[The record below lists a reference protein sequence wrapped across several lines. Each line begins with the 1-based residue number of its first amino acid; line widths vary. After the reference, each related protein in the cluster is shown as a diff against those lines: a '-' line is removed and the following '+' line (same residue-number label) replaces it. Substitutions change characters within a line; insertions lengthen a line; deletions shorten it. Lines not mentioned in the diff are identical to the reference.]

1 MTGRVSGDVP
11 LSVAAIDKVLM
22 PYAEALANRLGVN
35 LLPYAVPEPR
45 RHDNAAVL
53 LVFGFD
59 GLYLQRTGKKAPGPV
74 MVDWAS
80 GKNAH
85 RRRQGGGELVVKA
98 VGAARATRPLTVID
112 ATAGLGED
120 ALVLASHG
128 CHVTMLE
135 RSAVMAELLADGMRR
150 AAGDPELAPVLE
162 RMRLLGDNAV
172 NWLRDHPEAADVVYL
187 DPMFPER
194 RQSAEVRKEMR
205 ICRDLVGDD
214 ADAGELLEAALG
226 AAGHRVVVKRPR
238 KAEALPGPSPASSVV
253 GRSSRFDIYSRRAL
267 P

>member
-1 MTGRVSGDVP
+1 MPEQVP
-11 LSVAAIDKVLM
+11 VAVVDRILM
-22 PYAEALANRLGVN
+22 PYAEALARKLGLE
-35 LLPYAVPEPR
+35 LLPHAVPDPR
-45 RHDNAAVL
+45 RYDRAPVL
-53 LVFGFD
+53 LMLGFE
-59 GLYLQRTGKKAPGPV
+59 GLYLQRTGRKAPGPV

-98 VGAARATRPLTVID
+98 VGAGRATRPLTVVD

-128 CHVTMLE
+128 CRVTMLE
-135 RSAVMAELLADGMRR
+135 RSGVMAELLADGMRR
-150 AAGDPELAPVLE
+150 ADNDPELAPVLE
-162 RMRLLGDNAV
+162 RLRLVGGNAM
-172 NWLRDHPEAADVVYL
+172 NWLREHPGEADVVYL

-194 RQSAEVRKEMR
+194 RQSAEVRKEMQV
-205 ICRDLVGDD
+205 CRDLVGDD
-214 ADAGELLEAALG
+214 ADAAELLEAAIG
-226 AAGHRVVVKRPR
+226 AAIHRVVVKRPR
-238 KAEALPGPSPASSVV
+238 KAAPIPGPAPASSVT

>member
-1 MTGRVSGDVP
+1 MPEQVP
-11 LSVAAIDKVLM
+11 IATIDRALM
-22 PYAEALANRLGVN
+22 PYAEALADRLGLK
-35 LLPYAVPEPR
+35 LLPRVVPEPR
-45 RHDNAAVL
+45 LYDKAPVL

-74 MVDWAS
+74 MVDWSS

-98 VGAARATRPLTVID
+98 VGASRATRPLAVID

-128 CHVTMLE
+128 CQVTMLE
-135 RSAVMAELLADGMRR
+135 RSRVMAELLADGMRR
-150 AAGDPELAPVLE
+150 AAGDSELAPVLG
-162 RMRLLGDNAV
+162 RMRLVSDNAV
-172 NWLRDHPEAADVVYL
+172 TWLRDHPEEADVVYL

-214 ADAGELLEAALG
+214 ADAGDLLEAALG
-226 AAGHRVVVKRPR
+226 AANHRVVVKRPR
-238 KAEALPGPSPASSVV
+238 KAEPLPGPAPASSVV

>member
-1 MTGRVSGDVP
+1 MPEQVP
-11 LSVAAIDKVLM
+11 VAAVDRALM
-22 PYAEALANRLGVN
+22 PYAEALAQRLGLS
-35 LLPYAVPEPR
+35 LLPHAVPDPR
-45 RHDNAAVL
+45 RYDSAPVL

-85 RRRQGGGELVVKA
+85 RRRQGGAELVVKA
-98 VGAARATRPLTVID
+98 VGSARASRPLAVVD

-120 ALVLASHG
+120 SLVLAGHG
-128 CHVTMLE
+128 CQVTMLE
-135 RSAVMAELLADGMRR
+135 RSGVMAELLADGMRR
-150 AAGDPELAPVLE
+150 AENDPDLAPVLE
-162 RMRLLGDNAV
+162 RMRLLGENAV
-172 NWLRDHPEAADVVYL
+172 NWLRDHPESVDVVYL

-205 ICRDLVGDD
+205 LCRDLVGDD
-214 ADAGELLEAALG
+214 ADAGDLLEAAL
-226 AAGHRVVVKRPR
+226 AAALHRVVVKRPR
-238 KAEALPGPSPASSVV
+238 KAGVLPGPQPASSVV

>member
-1 MTGRVSGDVP
+1 MAEPVP
-11 LSVAAIDKVLM
+11 VAAVDRALM
-22 PYAEALANRLGVN
+22 PYAEALANRLGLE
-35 LLPYAVPEPR
+35 LLPYAVPDPR
-45 RHDNAAVL
+45 RHDRAPVL
-53 LVFGFD
+53 LVFGFE
-59 GLYLQRTGKKAPGPV
+59 GLYLQRTGRKAPGPV

-85 RRRQGGGELVVKA
+85 RRRQGGAELVVKA
-98 VGAARATRPLTVID
+98 VGAGRATRPLTVVD

-120 ALVLASHG
+120 SLVLAGHG
-128 CHVTMLE
+128 CQVTMLE

-150 AAGDPELAPVLE
+150 AAGDPHLGSVLE
-162 RMRLLGDNAV
+162 RMTLVTGNGVD
-172 NWLRDHPEAADVVYL
+172 WLRDHPDVADVVYL

-214 ADAGELLEAALG
+214 ADAGDLLEAALG
-226 AAGHRVVVKRPR
+226 AANHRVVVKRPR
-238 KAEALPGPSPASSVV
+238 KAEPLPGPSPASSVV